1 MDAVDVSL
9 ENHQDKVGGVTGNQ
23 APLQMRPVTQDI
35 SEYIVIVTAHILIQ
49 KTMLIYSVPEKTPGR
64 RTVMNVLTEMV
75 DVKTVVQII
84 KDHFPVV
91 AIGKDTGRMAKIVK
105 NLNVPSLK
113 NQNTESCHAVTT
125 VTKES
130 ATSNV
135 NQDTLWMD
143 PA

>member
-1 MDAVDVSL
+1 MLDLNRVILSFSCMKQ
-9 ENHQDKVGGVTGNQ
+9 HQVKVGGVTGNQ

-35 SEYIVIVTAHILIQ
+35 GEYIVIVTAHILIQ

-105 NLNVPSLK
+105 VCIRELDYGELEISI
-113 NQNTESCHAVTT
+113 
-125 VTKES
+125 
-130 ATSNV
+130 
-135 NQDTLWMD
+135 
-143 PA
+143 